1 MFSYLRYF
9 FIVSILLVVA
19 GSIFLGWYYGKA
31 ADNII
36 TTHAEQNN
44 VSLAKSFVNTIWV
57 EYKDVIKGFYDIP
70 PAERKQYAEFP
81 LLEQFGKKS
90 IVNLQE
96 IPVVRFSVYTPQGK
110 KFYSTDQVSINLTN
124 PDGDYPLDGVL
135 DVSAVA
141 GSGKVTSEILHGA
154 VFKSASGE
162 SKTGTLIRTIIPLF
176 ADSYIQFVNDKPLTV
191 DAIIEIYYDVTD
203 ASNSLSYFQYIG
215 TGLIILVF
223 GLLFSALLYT
233 SRKAEEIIE
242 KQYETNIEL
251 STAKSRA
258 ETENQA
264 KSQFLANISHELRT
278 PLNAIIGFS
287 EIIKDEVMG
296 ELLNE
301 QYKSYIKDIHNE
313 GVHLLSLIN
322 DILDY
327 SKAEAGKLTIEVEE
341 IDLKKIILSC
351 IKTQET
357 RASNA
362 GVTLDKQLPG
372 DQIVIKTDA
381 KKLRQILNNV
391 LSNAVKFTPE
401 GGSVKA
407 TLWPDLKS
415 NQIAIEIKDSGIGI
429 APKDI
434 AKALAPFGQ
443 VDSTLSRKYEGT
455 GLGLPLTKKFVELLG
470 GQLKLDSELN
480 KGTTITILLPYDS
493 TNAIKNA
500 DALSAL
506 ESR

>member
-1 MFSYLRYF
+1 
-9 FIVSILLVVA
+9 
-19 GSIFLGWYYGKA
+19 
-31 ADNII
+31 
-36 TTHAEQNN
+36 
-44 VSLAKSFVNTIWV
+44 
-57 EYKDVIKGFYDIP
+57 
-70 PAERKQYAEFP
+70 
-81 LLEQFGKKS
+81 
-90 IVNLQE
+90 
-96 IPVVRFSVYTPQGK
+96 
-110 KFYSTDQVSINLTN
+110 
-124 PDGDYPLDGVL
+124 
-135 DVSAVA
+135 
-141 GSGKVTSEILHGA
+141 
-154 VFKSASGE
+154 
-162 SKTGTLIRTIIPLF
+162 
-176 ADSYIQFVNDKPLTV
+176 
-191 DAIIEIYYDVTD
+191 
-203 ASNSLSYFQYIG
+203 
-215 TGLIILVF
+215 
-223 GLLFSALLYT
+223 LFSALLYT

-251 STAKSRA
+251 SSAKSRA

-296 ELLNE
+296 ALANE

-327 SKAEAGKLTIEVEE
+327 SKAEAGKLTLEVEE
-341 IDLKKIILSC
+341 IDLRKMVLSC

-362 GVTLDKQLPG
+362 GVILEKQLP
-372 DQIVIKTDA
+372 DDHMVIKTDA

-401 GGSVKA
+401 SGKVKA
-407 TLWPDLKS
+407 TVWQDIKN
-415 NQIAIEIKDSGIGI
+415 NQIAIEVKDSGIGI

-470 GQLKLDSELN
+470 GELRLDSELN
-480 KGTTITILLPYDS
+480 KGTTVTVFLPYDS
-493 TNAIKNA
+493 SK
-500 DALSAL
+500 ALKA
-506 ESR
+506 